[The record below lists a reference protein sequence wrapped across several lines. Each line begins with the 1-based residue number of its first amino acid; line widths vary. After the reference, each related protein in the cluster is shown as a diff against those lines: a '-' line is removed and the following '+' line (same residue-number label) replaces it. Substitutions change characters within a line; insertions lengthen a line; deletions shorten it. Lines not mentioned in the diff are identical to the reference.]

1 MRCVRGWTCCLFGL
15 NTFVLWSV
23 VGCGGGNGTSA
34 PPAQQTVA
42 ATSTPAESPENEG
55 DAASPGKRKFQ
66 PVKLG
71 EASGTASTAGNEKQA
86 ESVLAAMQPLQTLL
100 GKWNGTSRKAQID
113 EPVWIW
119 DFKTNKS
126 QPALTFRSE
135 KNVYVREGRLTY
147 LPSEQAYEFAYTT
160 PEGEKRSLRGNFT
173 KPVQDVAGDNSK
185 KLQRTY
191 KLTLQGAGEGNEQW
205 QLAFEQLE
213 NDRYL
218 LEVDRKRGAGSFQRV
233 DTIHSQREGTS
244 FALSDTDYGDK
255 TCIISQGL
263 GTSTVTYKGQSYYV
277 CCSGCRAAFEEDPE
291 RWIAKWEER
300 KKMKAA
306 K

>member
-1 MRCVRGWTCCLFGL
+1 MRCVRDWSCGLFGWCAL
-15 NTFVLWSV
+15 LLCPLA
-23 VGCGGGNGTSA
+23 GCGGGASTPSAA
-34 PPAQQTVA
+34 PPAAPANA
-42 ATSTPAESPENEG
+42 AAEPTEPESDSTT
-55 DAASPGKRKFQ
+55 PGKRKFQ

-71 EASGTASTAGNEKQA
+71 ANAGGSATGENPQQA
-86 ESVLAAMQPLQTLL
+86 ESVLTAMQPLQTLL

-113 EPVWIW
+113 EPVWVW
-119 DFKTNKS
+119 DFKSNKS

-147 LPSEQAYEFAYTT
+147 LPADQVYEFAYTT
-160 PEGEKRSLRGNFT
+160 PEGEQRRVRGTFT

-213 NDRYL
+213 NDRFL
-218 LEVDRKRGAGSFQRV
+218 LEVDRKRGSGSFQRV
-233 DTIHSQREGTS
+233 DTIHAQREGTS
-244 FALSDTDYGDK
+244 FALSDTDYGEK

-263 GTSTVTYKGQSYYV
+263 GTSTVSYKGKTYYV

-291 RWIAKWEER
+291 RWIAKWEEK

-306 K
+306 N